1 MIYLILATLLLTA
14 LTLFAASAS
23 RNLNTN
29 IVTVIAHS
37 FAVVAPLIAAFP
49 AIAKKEYVNHKY
61 GVFMAIAA
69 GISVGL
75 YGLVINKAFTVNKLG
90 VVMPAVLGG
99 TILLTVLAGYFLFKE
114 KLNILEFLGLV
125 FVLIGFCII
134 IYARAQT
141 GYEA

>member
-14 LTLFAASAS
+14 LTVFAASAS
-23 RNLNTN
+23 RNINTN
-29 IVTVIAHS
+29 IATAIIHTVAI
-37 FAVVAPLIAAFP
+37 FIPFMVAFP

-61 GVFMAIAA
+61 GIMMAIAA
-69 GISVGL
+69 GISIGL

-90 VVMPAVLGG
+90 VVTPAVFGG
-99 TILLTVLAGYFLFKE
+99 AIILTTLAGYFLFKE
-114 KLNILEFLGLV
+114 KLNVLEFAGLI
-125 FVLIGFCII
+125 FVLIGFCMI